1 MESRW
6 QGNVL
11 IVELPPG
18 RQGFLLFGAVMWC
31 PVCHFALMHWKWL
44 PIDVST
50 IAKVETTVTTDVVVV
65 LSLIIVRD
73 AFEKLV
79 VISRELRNRHKERR
93 DVRFAA
99 MGTWIQLMRVVW
111 IRDTFAF
118 PSVHPVRAHI
128 GYVVPHPF
136 GLDIW
141 VPGLEAVS
149 DVRFRCSGGHVS
161 STIELREGSV
171 PMTIRCGEL
180 R

>member
-1 MESRW
+1 MI
-6 QGNVL
+6 VL
-11 IVELPPG
+11 CPPPCHH
-18 RQGFLLFGAVMWC
+18 GFLLFSLVDLSSMGHLAQ
-31 PVCHFALMHWKWL
+31 MHWKWL

-50 IAKVETTVTTDVVVV
+50 IAKVETTVTTDVVVM

-73 AFEKLV
+73 AFKKLV
-79 VISRELRNRHKERR
+79 VISCELRNRHKERR

-111 IRDTFAF
+111 IRDAFAF
-118 PSVHPVRAHI
+118 PSVHPVSAHI

-141 VPGLEAVS
+141 IPGLEAVS

-171 PMTIRCGEL
+171 PMTIRGGEL